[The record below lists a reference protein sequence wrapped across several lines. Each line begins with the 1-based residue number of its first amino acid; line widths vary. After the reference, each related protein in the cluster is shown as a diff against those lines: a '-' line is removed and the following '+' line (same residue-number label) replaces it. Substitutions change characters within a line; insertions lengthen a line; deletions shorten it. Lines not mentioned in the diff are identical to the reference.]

1 MRSKRIKTF
10 ISFLILF
17 VIGLSVGYAFLTQSL
32 GLKGDISVSE
42 NRLIVYF
49 DNIVEEDDNI
59 NTIDPAEI
67 IDEKHQIIDM
77 NLNFDNESQKYEFY
91 VDTVNDGTLDLW
103 IESVELQGVD
113 DTDLSKYLDYEV
125 TYTNKDGY
133 EKKLRRCDT
142 LYSLL
147 TYKNS
152 GYDSTYLNKRNIH
165 VVIKIKDDINL
176 KQVKLSNDVKFVI
189 NYTTE
194 ELTMCDNSYDL
205 IINPAGGLYYDDYG
219 NRSRGNTIISGA
231 EGSEY
236 NFGKAERKGYE
247 NTSWISDEGNIYLVD
262 AEGVNFE
269 GGINKWIQPAKDVVL
284 TAVWENRDFVARIE
298 KDRFETI
305 EEAFEAANS
314 GKYTDNT
321 IYVL

>member
-10 ISFLILF
+10 ISFFILF
-17 VIGLSVGYAFLTQSL
+17 VIGLSIGYAFLTQSL

-125 TYTNKDGY
+125 TYTNKD
-133 EKKLRRCDT
+133 
-142 LYSLL
+142 
-147 TYKNS
+147 
-152 GYDSTYLNKRNIH
+152 
-165 VVIKIKDDINL
+165 
-176 KQVKLSNDVKFVI
+176 
-189 NYTTE
+189 
-194 ELTMCDNSYDL
+194 
-205 IINPAGGLYYDDYG
+205 
-219 NRSRGNTIISGA
+219 
-231 EGSEY
+231 
-236 NFGKAERKGYE
+236 
-247 NTSWISDEGNIYLVD
+247 
-262 AEGVNFE
+262 
-269 GGINKWIQPAKDVVL
+269 
-284 TAVWENRDFVARIE
+284 
-298 KDRFETI
+298 
-305 EEAFEAANS
+305 
-314 GKYTDNT
+314 
-321 IYVL
+321 